1 MLLPHSCGG
10 TSVAVMVG
18 FPSRSTLYYCNL
30 LSHQLFVCSCIRL
43 DESTYV
49 PMRTPG
55 EERGTHT
62 RNLFLCRS
70 LVDGDPF
77 FLNQL
82 FEEEET

>member
-1 MLLPHSCGG
+1 
-10 TSVAVMVG
+10 
-18 FPSRSTLYYCNL
+18 
-30 LSHQLFVCSCIRL
+30 
-43 DESTYV
+43 
-49 PMRTPG
+49 MRTLG